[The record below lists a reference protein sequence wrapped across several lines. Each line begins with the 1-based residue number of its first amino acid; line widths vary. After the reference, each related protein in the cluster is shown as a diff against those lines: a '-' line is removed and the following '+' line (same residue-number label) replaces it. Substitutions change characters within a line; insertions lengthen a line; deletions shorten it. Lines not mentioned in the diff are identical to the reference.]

1 MTVLLYLLF
10 IVACCLVIW
19 RASDGFEVATEYL
32 GRNLSNGVR
41 GATLNAIGSSVPELF
56 TTIFFLFILQQSENF
71 ASGIGTTAGSAIF
84 NGMIIPASV
93 IMTVIF
99 LGVVSTITVS
109 KKVILRDGLALIA
122 CELVL
127 IVLISGDSLE
137 MWHSIVLM
145 LMYAI
150 YVFYMFQSMDK
161 NEDAEEQEDNETEEA
176 INRNPSFF
184 KALISLDLEA
194 MVLGQR
200 EIKQQNAWILLI
212 IATIVMGGA
221 CLLLVLS
228 CEGLGHAFGVPV
240 YFVAVI
246 LASAAT
252 SVPDTVISIKD
263 AKKGN
268 YDDAVA
274 NALGS
279 NIFDIC
285 FALGFPLFLYT
296 LFYGSL
302 QMSPAVITEVSELRI
317 LLLIFTVLAF
327 FIYFIGHKMG
337 RFKAMLLFFIYL
349 SFVTYIFGR
358 AVEADWAAS
367 VAVQLH
373 RVIDMVDL
381 LRFW

>member
-1 MTVLLYLLF
+1 MTILLYLLF
-10 IVACCLVIW
+10 IVVCCLVIW
-19 RASDGFEVATEYL
+19 RASDGFEVASAHL
-32 GRNLSNGVR
+32 GRNLSDGVR
-41 GATLNAIGSSVPELF
+41 GATLNAIGSSIPELF

-93 IMTVIF
+93 IMTVIM
-99 LGVVSTITVS
+99 LGVVNEITVS

-122 CELVL
+122 CEVVL
-127 IVLISGDSLE
+127 IVLISGNSLE
-137 MWHSIVLM
+137 MWHSVVLM
-145 LMYAI
+145 LMYGI
-150 YVFYMFQSMDK
+150 YIFYMFRWMKRDG
-161 NEDAEEQEDNETEEA
+161 NGGGEQEVEEGNTE
-176 INRNPSFF
+176 RNPSFMS
-184 KALISLDLEA
+184 ALISLDLEA
-194 MVLGQR
+194 LVLGQR
-200 EIKQQNAWILLI
+200 EIKQKNAWILLI

-221 CLLLVLS
+221 CLLLVVS
-228 CEGLGHAFGVPV
+228 CESLGHSLGVPV

-285 FALGFPLFLYT
+285 FALGFPLFIYT
-296 LFYGSL
+296 LFHGSL
-302 QMSPAVITEVSELRI
+302 QMSSEVIVEVSELRI

-327 FIYFIGHKMG
+327 FVYFIGPKMG
-337 RFKAMLLFFIYL
+337 RFKAMLLFLIYFI
-349 SFVTYIFGR
+349 FVAYILGR
-358 AVEADWAAS
+358 AIETDWAAN
-367 VAVQLH
+367 VAEYLH
-373 RVIDMVDL
+373 SIIEWVDV

>member
-1 MTVLLYLLF
+1 MTILLYLLF
-10 IVACCLVIW
+10 ILTCCLVIW
-19 RASDGFEVATEYL
+19 RASDGFETATEYL

-84 NGMIIPASV
+84 NGMIIPAAV
-93 IMTVIF
+93 IMTVIM
-99 LGVVSTITVS
+99 LGVVDSITVS

-137 MWHSIVLM
+137 IWHSIVLM
-145 LMYAI
+145 LMYGI
-150 YVFYMFQSMDK
+150 YVFYMFKSMDK
-161 NEDAEEQEDNETEEA
+161 NDSEEEDEEEEDTP
-176 INRNPSFF
+176 RNPSFF
-184 KALISLDLEA
+184 KALIGLDLEA
-194 MVLGQR
+194 LVLGQR
-200 EIKQQNAWILLI
+200 PIKQNNAWGLLI
-212 IATIVMGGA
+212 LSTIVMGAA
-221 CLLLVLS
+221 CLLLVKS
-228 CEGLGHAFGVPV
+228 CEGLGHAFGIPI

-302 QMSPAVITEVSELRI
+302 QMSPEVITEVSELRI
-317 LLLIFTVLAF
+317 LLLIFTIAAF
-327 FIYFIGHKMG
+327 FVYYIGPKMG
-337 RFKAMLLFFIYL
+337 RFKATLLFLIYL
-349 SFVTYIFGR
+349 IFVVYILGR
-358 AVEADWAAS
+358 AVEAEWAAG
-367 VAVQLH
+367 VAEYLH
-373 RVIDMVDL
+373 QVIKWVDVL
-381 LRFW
+381 HFW